1 MCRVANTLQDGD
13 QDPELSGRV
22 ESPIATY
29 GSMKEPVLL
38 EAMDHWLEVL
48 RHFGLRASASA
59 GSSFK
64 QVREAL
70 RQGVPRS
77 AFEQLRT
84 DLGVSTEELAEI
96 LGIPGRTL
104 ARRTDR
110 FKPDESERLLRV
122 GSVVAKAADVL
133 EDPAAAR
140 RWMTQPRSV
149 PARWN
154 RCWAALNTGFSHDPG
169 LPPLQDETSG
179 NRLHRRGRTAEW
191 RALEFSWKLR
201 GLHVLIVVFGH
212 LGGVGASG
220 GSGGVH
226 SPVFMGHSGNP
237 A

>member
-1 MCRVANTLQDGD
+1 MCRVTNTLQDGD

-140 RWMTQPRSV
+140 RWMTQPK
-149 PARWN
+149 
-154 RCWAALNTGFSHDPG
+154 
-169 LPPLQDETSG
+169 
-179 NRLHRRGRTAEW
+179 
-191 RALEFSWKLR
+191 RALGGLTPLRCCDTEIGAREVESLLGRIEHGVFS
-201 GLHVLIVVFGH
+201 
-212 LGGVGASG
+212 
-220 GSGGVH
+220 
-226 SPVFMGHSGNP
+226 
-237 A
+237 